1 MNTSIP
7 DAKSKAHWNVPNTLT
22 WLRIVM
28 IPGIVVLFYLPFW
41 WAHPA
46 AGIGFALAGI
56 TDSLDG
62 YYARKLGQ
70 TSRLGAFL
78 DPVADKLIVA
88 AALVLIVSAD
98 SRWYVVIM
106 AIVIIGREIAV
117 SALRE
122 WMAEIGTTRPH
133 ESIGVGQVQDHHA
146 DRRAFDAAVPTAPAW
161 NSDLQARTGIERGR
175 GGIDL
180 VVDDFVFATG
190 VAAIARQLE
199 SVAGRGSSLGGAR
212 TGAAARNVGRFKA
225 LGAFFAGFFLTPGGT
240 ALQLRVC
247 FGRE

>member
-1 MNTSIP
+1 MNL
-7 DAKSKAHWNVPNTLT
+7 PNTLT

-28 IPGIVVLFYLPFW
+28 IPGIVVLFYLPVW

-88 AALVLIVSAD
+88 AALVLIVSRD
-98 SRWYVVIM
+98 PHWYLVIA
-106 AIVIIGREIAV
+106 AIVIIGRDIAV

-122 WMAEIGTTRPH
+122 WMAEIG
-133 ESIGVGQVQDHHA
+133 Q
-146 DRRAFDAAVPTAPAW
+146 
-161 NSDLQARTGIERGR
+161 RGR
-175 GGIDL
+175 IKVSLLAKYKTILQIVGLSMLLFRVDL
-180 VVDDFVFATG
+180 WIIPIYKLGLGLTG
-190 VAAIARQLE
+190 VAAVLTLTSMIQY
-199 SVAGRGSSLGGAR
+199 LGLAW
-212 TGAAARNVGRFKA
+212 
-225 LGAFFAGFFLTPGGT
+225 P
-240 ALQLRVC
+240 QLRESS
-247 FGRE
+247 RL